1 MVTVLKRDKAEVP
14 VCARAW
20 GHWGK
25 SQVKIWAPPGLT
37 GKLMSS
43 WFSYHLIP
51 IPCKRLSLTLLHKD
65 ILWFFL
71 QWAFIYTKSPSTPS
85 FAKKERDRKKK
96 MMNWNFWS
104 ILITWISLCGCP
116 SASHAALNSLVQSYV
131 IFLFSYHRIF
141 SLFMPV
147 FGLPTLGKST
157 FLTHSHELHSLQS
170 PVKKGV
176 GCCVFV
182 FFFHEILPRLW
193 AATRGLKKPKK
204 QEYYTSLW

>member
-1 MVTVLKRDKAEVP
+1 MIFFTVGIHLYEVSLYSFFCKKR
-14 VCARAW
+14 
-20 GHWGK
+20 
-25 SQVKIWAPPGLT
+25 
-37 GKLMSS
+37 
-43 WFSYHLIP
+43 
-51 IPCKRLSLTLLHKD
+51 KR
-65 ILWFFL
+65 
-71 QWAFIYTKSPSTPS
+71 Q
-85 FAKKERDRKKK
+85 KKK

-182 FFFHEILPRLW
+182 FFFS
-193 AATRGLKKPKK
+193 TKYYQDCGLQQEAWKSQKNRSITQVYDKKK
-204 QEYYTSLW
+204 LGN